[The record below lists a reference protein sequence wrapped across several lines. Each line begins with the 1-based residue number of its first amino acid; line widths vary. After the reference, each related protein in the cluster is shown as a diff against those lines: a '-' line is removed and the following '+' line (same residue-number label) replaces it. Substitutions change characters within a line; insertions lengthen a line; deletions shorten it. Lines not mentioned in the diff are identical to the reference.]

1 MSGSDKYTVYL
12 DFEITLKRKIV
23 SRDDCIREL
32 EQALKDLNLQ
42 DAEVDR
48 SRSDKEAKEFV
59 KTHTVVSNSRFEMA
73 SSFEDRC

>member
-1 MSGSDKYTVYL
+1 M
-12 DFEITLKRKIV
+12 RKIV

-59 KTHTVVSNSRFEMA
+59 EIHIVVNNSQFEIT
-73 SSFEDRC
+73 SLFEDRC